1 MSVMR
6 IMSRV
11 TLQTLATVLVVA
23 QMVACSQAESPTI
36 VKLKISEQGEY
47 SLDELPVPRE
57 ALAAAL
63 GAKKQ
68 PPRTL
73 LVQVLAS
80 PQAKSESVLYATK
93 VARDSGAAL
102 AFVGNEKF

>member
-1 MSVMR
+1 MR
-6 IMSRV
+6 ITPRR
-11 TLQTLATVLVVA
+11 TLQSLATVLVMA

-36 VKLKISEQGEY
+36 VKLKISEQGDY
-47 SLDELPVPRE
+47 SLDEVPVARE
-57 ALAAAL
+57 ALPAAV
-63 GAKKQ
+63 GAKRQ

-93 VARDSGAAL
+93 VAQDAGASL